1 MMNLVHPD
9 RGKGISLLRKT
20 GILAIC
26 TIIILLCHLTFLSAQ
41 NVFRSD
47 LQLPQTLSFSKE
59 EHRLVLITQD
69 METPFW
75 DKVSEGA
82 RKQAEDSD
90 VSLEVWGSYGKNR
103 EEFLKNIEVAI
114 QSKVDGI
121 IIQGLDT
128 DEFKEL
134 TKVKA
139 AFHGIPII
147 TVANDVP
154 MGDSIRRT
162 YVGSDHYEAGKMI
175 ASQILKDMGRE
186 GKVVLMYDTN
196 QEYYQKQRMN
206 GVWDMLKFYPDIHL
220 VHATTDDTRE
230 QVIAA
235 TQDVMNKE
243 PDIDAFIAINANVV
257 GAMIGEISKRS
268 QVEPFH
274 IFSFDDGPES
284 LSLLMQGKLDGVIEQ
299 SPEEMGRK
307 SVQLMKEWLNGDTV
321 PLDKDGYLTDI
332 KIMKAADVQ

>member
-1 MMNLVHPD
+1 M
-9 RGKGISLLRKT
+9 RKT

-26 TIIILLCHLTFLSAQ
+26 IIIILLCHLTFLSAQ
-41 NVFRSD
+41 KVFQSD
-47 LQLPQTLSFSKE
+47 WQLPQALSSSRE

-82 RKQAEDSD
+82 QNQAKQSD

-103 EEFLKNIEVAI
+103 EDFLKNIEIAI

-128 DEFKEL
+128 EEFKEL

-154 MGDSIRRT
+154 MGESIRRT
-162 YVGSDHYEAGKMI
+162 YVGSDQNEAGKMI
-175 ASQILKDMGRE
+175 ARQILKDMGRE
-186 GKVVLMYDTN
+186 GNVVLMYDKN
-196 QEYYQKQRMN
+196 LEYYQKQRME
-206 GVWDMLKFYPDIHL
+206 GIQDTLKFYNKIQL
-220 VHATTDDTRE
+220 IHATTDDTRE
-230 QVIAA
+230 QVIAT

-243 PDIDAFIAINANVV
+243 PDIEAFIAINANVA

-274 IFSFDDGPES
+274 IYSFDDGPES

-307 SVQLMKEWLNGDTV
+307 SVQLMKEWLNGETV

-332 KIMKAADVQ
+332 RIMKAADVQ

>member
-1 MMNLVHPD
+1 M
-9 RGKGISLLRKT
+9 RRT

-26 TIIILLCHLTFLSAQ
+26 IIIILLCHLTFLSAQ
-41 NVFRSD
+41 KVFQSD
-47 LQLPQTLSFSKE
+47 WQLPQALSSSRE

-75 DKVSEGA
+75 DKVSDGA
-82 RKQAEDSD
+82 RKQAEQNDM
-90 VSLEVWGSYGKNR
+90 SLEVWGSYGKNR
-103 EEFLKNIEVAI
+103 EDFLKNIEIAI

-128 DEFKEL
+128 EEFKEL

-154 MGDSIRRT
+154 MEESIRRT
-162 YVGSDHYEAGKMI
+162 YVGSDQYEAGKMI
-175 ASQILKDMGRE
+175 ARQILIDMGRV
-186 GKVVLMYDTN
+186 GNVVLMYDKN
-196 QEYYQKQRMN
+196 QEYYQKQRLE
-206 GVWDMLKFYPDIHL
+206 GIQDTLKFYDTIHMI
-220 VHATTDDTRE
+220 HATTDDTRE
-230 QVIAA
+230 QVITT

-243 PDIDAFIAINANVV
+243 PDIDAFIAINANVA

-268 QVEPFH
+268 QVEPYH
-274 IFSFDDGPES
+274 IYSFDDGSET
-284 LSLLMQGKLDGVIEQ
+284 LTLLEQGKLDGVIEQ

-307 SVQLMKEWLNGDTV
+307 SVQLMKEWLNGETV

-332 KIMKAADVQ
+332 RIRKAADIQ

>member
-1 MMNLVHPD
+1 
-9 RGKGISLLRKT
+9 
-20 GILAIC
+20 
-26 TIIILLCHLTFLSAQ
+26 
-41 NVFRSD
+41 
-47 LQLPQTLSFSKE
+47 
-59 EHRLVLITQD
+59 

-75 DKVSEGA
+75 DKVGEGA
-82 RKQAEDSD
+82 RKQAEHSD

-103 EEFLKNIEVAI
+103 EDFLKNIEIAI

-128 DEFKEL
+128 EEFKEL

-154 MGDSIRRT
+154 MGESIRRT
-162 YVGSDHYEAGKMI
+162 YVGSDQYEAGKMI
-175 ASQILKDMGRE
+175 ARQLLKDMGRE
-186 GKVVLMYDTN
+186 GNVVLMYDTN
-196 QEYYQKQRMN
+196 QEYYQKQRMA
-206 GVWDMLKFYPDIHL
+206 GIRDMLKFYHGIHMI
-220 VHATTDDTRE
+220 HATTDDTRE

-243 PDIDAFIAINANVV
+243 PDIDAFIAINANVA

-268 QVEPFH
+268 QVEPYH
-274 IFSFDDGPES
+274 IYSFDDGPES

-307 SVQLMKEWLNGDTV
+307 SVQLMKEWLNGETV

-332 KIMKAADVQ
+332 RIRKAADVR